1 MFQARGAVSGRGP
14 WLGEMN
20 EQGLWGEWYE
30 RGSDMWAKPDD
41 TGRLAQDFILR
52 RMGSHSNVLQ

>member
-1 MFQARGAVSGRGP
+1 
-14 WLGEMN
+14 MN